1 MGVERAAAGAEPKA
15 AFDPSIAAAF
25 ALVVGVA
32 FAVSIYAAFAWRSLY
47 ADGFLYF
54 TEVIVSRSFA
64 LTEPARLT
72 VHILQQF
79 PTVLAL
85 HLGVAHLETL
95 VVIYG
100 LSLQTLPLVLT
111 VACYP
116 VLPREQKPL
125 FLFPL
130 AHYLFGTMAA
140 AFVPVVEG
148 PVAAAYFW
156 LLLFLVLF
164 GQGRRVVI
172 TVVCLAPP
180 ALYLHETTVLLMPIL
195 SVAAAV
201 RARAEASR
209 PMRALFWLLAGWFM
223 VIAIVQAGFIIHP
236 RSAERRLDVL
246 MTARALFGIG
256 NLNGANVPAL
266 MSIAAVAAAAAIYR
280 LRARGRAS
288 WWVVLTFAAFSAAL
302 LVATLVRGESG
313 RLFAPG
319 LQFAGRNLAV
329 VVSAPLAVLLL
340 ACLRRGAGRSL
351 WLAPPITAVVL
362 ILAVGQATWHAIGIH
377 YWSQFTQ
384 DFRALLASHQGY
396 VHWREALADLSPAQ
410 ATRLQR
416 LDWSWTNPL
425 MSIVLSPGGRVGTVI
440 GPLNERGWA
449 PFDPMQP
456 DQLPRAPQFDYAA
469 YLRALSGAAP
479 PCVSL
484 PQPEGDGPCRKS

>member
-15 AFDPSIAAAF
+15 VFDPSVAAAF

-54 TEVIVSRSFA
+54 TEIIVSRSFA

-100 LSLQTLPLVLT
+100 LSLQTLSLVLT

-140 AFVPVVEG
+140 AFVPIVEG

-164 GQGRRVVI
+164 GRGRGVVI
-172 TVVCLAPP
+172 AVVCLAPP
-180 ALYLHETTVLLMPIL
+180 ALYLHETTILLMPIL

-209 PMRALFWLLAGWFM
+209 PMRGLFWLLAGWFM

-236 RSAERRLDVL
+236 RSDERRRDVL
-246 MTARALFGIG
+246 MTTRVLFGIG
-256 NLNGANVPAL
+256 NLNGANVPAV

-280 LRARGRAS
+280 LRAKGRAS
-288 WWVVLTFAAFSAAL
+288 WWVVLTFAAFGAAL

-313 RLFAPG
+313 RLFAPAYNSPG
-319 LQFAGRNLAV
+319 AIWRWSYRRRWLYCF
-329 VVSAPLAVLLL
+329 SL
-340 ACLRRGAGRSL
+340 ACEEGR
-351 WLAPPITAVVL
+351 AV
-362 ILAVGQATWHAIGIH
+362 
-377 YWSQFTQ
+377 
-384 DFRALLASHQGY
+384 R
-396 VHWREALADLSPAQ
+396 
-410 ATRLQR
+410 
-416 LDWSWTNPL
+416 
-425 MSIVLSPGGRVGTVI
+425 
-440 GPLNERGWA
+440 
-449 PFDPMQP
+449 
-456 DQLPRAPQFDYAA
+456 
-469 YLRALSGAAP
+469 SG
-479 PCVSL
+479 
-484 PQPEGDGPCRKS
+484 